1 LTSTSTPTGV
11 RSDSSD
17 EADRTLK
24 AVVLNGHG
32 GPEKLEYRDVPDPVP
47 AACEVLIRVGAAGLN
62 NTDIWTREG
71 AYGAEGDASAVQGWR
86 REPLVFP
93 RIQGADICGRIVAVG
108 AGVLESR
115 VSERVLVD
123 NALYGEGEAGLL
135 SAGLIGSERD
145 GGFAELVSVPAANAH
160 AIDADLSD
168 AELASFPTA
177 YVTAERMLNR
187 ARVAE
192 SDTVLVTGAS
202 GGVGTGLVQLAK
214 IRGASVIAIV
224 GEGKE
229 EAVRS
234 LGADAVVVRRE
245 GLIPAVERVL
255 GKRPLDVAA
264 DVVGG
269 QQVGTLLELLRPGG
283 RYVVAGAIAGPLA
296 TLDLRT
302 IYLKQLDVLGS
313 TMGDRHEFDALVRHI
328 ESRRLR
334 PLVWATYPLSE
345 LARAQEDLVR
355 KNHVGKLVVLP
366 DARTL

>member
-1 LTSTSTPTGV
+1 M
-11 RSDSSD
+11 
-17 EADRTLK
+17 K
-24 AVVLNGHG
+24 AVVLVGHG
-32 GPEKLEYRDVPDPVP
+32 GTEQLEYRVVADPVP
-47 AACEVLIRVGAAGLN
+47 ATGEVLIRVGAAGLN

-71 AYGAEGDASAVQGWR
+71 AYGAAGNVSAVQGWR

-93 RIQGADICGRIVAVG
+93 RIQGADICGRIAAVG
-108 AGVLESR
+108 AGVLGSR
-115 VSERVLVD
+115 VGERVLVD
-123 NALYGEGEAGLL
+123 NALYGEGEAGGLL

-145 GGFAELVSVPAANAH
+145 GGFAELVCVPAANAH
-160 AIDADLSD
+160 TIDSALTDE
-168 AELASFPTA
+168 ELACFPTA

-187 ARVAE
+187 ARVAAGE
-192 SDTVLVTGAS
+192 TVLVTGAS

-214 IRGASVIAIV
+214 IRGASIV
-224 GEGKE
+224 AVAGPGKE

-245 GLIPAVERVL
+245 GLIPAVERAL

-345 LARAQEDLVR
+345 LARAQEDFVR
-355 KNHVGKLVVLP
+355 KDYVGKLVVLP
-366 DARTL
+366 DARTLELFTGSP